1 MKWGYKFYQSRV
13 FVFEE
18 RLCVILRVGWFCL
31 FESRV
36 RILSKL
42 RLLGIFKV
50 RLRIPSKLRMLGIF
64 KVRFRI
70 LSKLRLLG
78 IFKVRLRIPS
88 EVRTLSRLRGYI
100 FPRRAGGLCMWVIF
114 CAINFKIFLREGKKY
129 SFLTEY

>member
-50 RLRIPSKLRMLGIF
+50 RLRIPS
-64 KVRFRI
+64 
-70 LSKLRLLG
+70 
-78 IFKVRLRIPS
+78 
-88 EVRTLSRLRGYI
+88 EVRTLSRLRWGIKQSFYI
-100 FPRRAGGLCMWVIF
+100 LGAVVRFIMVVMVLLI
-114 CAINFKIFLREGKKY
+114 
-129 SFLTEY
+129 

>member
-1 MKWGYKFYQSRV
+1 M
-13 FVFEE
+13 VFEGW
-18 RLCVILRVGWFCL
+18 LCVLLRVGWFCL
-31 FESRV
+31 FETVGRVSSR
-36 RILSKL
+36 
-42 RLLGIFKV
+42 
-50 RLRIPSKLRMLGIF
+50 
-64 KVRFRI
+64 
-70 LSKLRLLG
+70 LRLLG